1 MIAALAVSTLLLALN
16 YLAFPEFGSFGN
28 ENSIQ
33 WLISSW
39 NKQTD
44 YEHGWLVVPIIVF
57 MLYHARKKIAQAPR
71 RMDWRGLILF
81 IPAIMLLML
90 SFRVGQPRVAVG
102 ALPLIFTGRG
112 LVPGRT
118 ADRQA
123 VRLPAA
129 LFLAVH
135 PLPSFQRATVGLQ
148 IIATELGH
156 WGASIF
162 GVDTYL
168 QGTNIRS
175 TGGHWDAFNI
185 AGGCSGMRSL
195 MALLMLSAAW
205 AYLSDLKFWKKCVLF
220 LSAIPWP
227 SSATVSA
234 SPASW

>member
-1 MIAALAVSTLLLALN
+1 MMDSPAPDGKERFLTAPMIAALAVSTLLLALN

-102 ALPLIFTGRG
+102 ALPLILLGG
-112 LVPGRT
+112 AWYLAGPQT
-118 ADRQA
+118 A
-123 VRLPAA
+123 RLC
-129 LFLAVH
+129 
-135 PLPSFQRATVGLQ
+135 QQATVGQKSSRRNWGIGGQASSGWIPICRAPISALPADTGMPSILQ
-148 IIATELGH
+148 E
-156 WGASIF
+156 GA
-162 GVDTYL
+162 
-168 QGTNIRS
+168 
-175 TGGHWDAFNI
+175 
-185 AGGCSGMRSL
+185 
-195 MALLMLSAAW
+195 AA
-205 AYLSDLKFWKKCVLF
+205 CV
-220 LSAIPWP
+220 P
-227 SSATVSA
+227 
-234 SPASW
+234 